1 VDNNFDLVV
10 LGTGAAASTVAN
22 RCRAAGWSVAIVDE
36 RPFGGTCQLR
46 GCDPKKVMRRGAEV
60 IDAARLF
67 RGKGI
72 AENGLRIDWPSLMS
86 FKRSFTD
93 PVPANKEK
101 AFARRGIATFRGTAR
116 FVDETTV
123 AINDDRLRARYV
135 VIATGAKPVPLP
147 ISGAGHVITSD
158 DFLELEYLPERVLF
172 IGGGYIAFEFAHIA
186 ARADARVVVL
196 DRGER
201 PLKAFDPD
209 LVGKLVERTR
219 GLGVSFHPNAAVEA
233 VEKMADS
240 LRVHA
245 SIDGRSETFEADL
258 VVHGAGRVPAINAL
272 DLGRANVRASTKG
285 VEVNGFLQSTSN
297 PAVYAAGD
305 AAASPGWPLTPVASL
320 EGQVVA
326 ANLLY
331 GNHQEPDY
339 TGIPSAV
346 FTIPELTRVGL
357 LEEEARDQG
366 LDVTCKFND
375 MSDWYSVERVGE
387 THAAAKVLV
396 ENGSGR
402 ILGAHVLG
410 PEASELINL
419 FGLAM
424 RANLPASALENHVSA
439 YPSIGSDIGYLV

>member
-93 PVPANKEK
+93 PVSANKEK

-272 DLGRANVRASTKG
+272 DLGRANVRASAKG